1 MKRTHAGG
9 LLLGCLVTVFAVPV
23 VAQDPPANEIGAAFD
38 LGFVS
43 TGGTTEVT
51 TLNIGDKVEYRAG
64 PWVVTQR
71 FSAVYGRTA
80 DSTSTSQWKAGLRG
94 EYQVTPAVGFY
105 ALGRYERNRFAGI
118 ARRFEEALGIAA
130 TLMNG
135 DGPDKLVVEAGASL
149 NQQTSYTT
157 DSTQRFAAG
166 RAAFEYKRTFSG
178 ASDVTVGAEALPNLK
193 TSDDYRINAAAALT
207 APLSQRIAL
216 KLSYEVKYDNLPEPT
231 FQKTDRIFTA
241 GLQIVF

>member
-1 MKRTHAGG
+1 MIRRTARAALVLGATALLAIPAG
-9 LLLGCLVTVFAVPV
+9 
-23 VAQDPPANEIGAAFD
+23 AQDAPPKPLSATFD
-38 LGFVS
+38 LGFVN
-43 TGGTTEVT
+43 TGGNTEVT
-51 TLNIGDKVEYRAG
+51 TLNIGEKVEYTSG

-71 FSAVYGRTA
+71 FAAVYGRTA
-80 DSTSTSQWKAGLRG
+80 DSTSTSQWRAGIRG
-94 EYQVTPAVGFY
+94 EYQFTPAVGFY

-130 TLMNG
+130 TLMDG

-157 DSTQRFAAG
+157 DSTQTFAAG
-166 RAAFEYKRTFSG
+166 RAAFEYKRSFSG
-178 ASDVTVGAEALPNLK
+178 SSDITVGAEALPNFK
-193 TSDDYRINAAAALT
+193 TSDDYRINAAAILT

-216 KLSYEVKYDNLPEPT
+216 KLAYEVKYDNLPEPT
-231 FQKTDRIFTA
+231 FEKTDRIFTA